1 MAAQVLK
8 RGQAIVWIPP
18 RSIGE
23 RQFASAPVLLAML
36 PAAASGQAGG
46 AAGTAGYPVAGSGGA
61 SVHDCLRLS
70 LDALPP
76 LKQVTLVF
84 DARDVN
90 LLRVAVPPLSPARV
104 QQALPNLVEDL
115 LLQDAQSCAYAI
127 GPRLDDG
134 RQRLVAAI
142 DRAWLEFVV
151 GAFERRGIR
160 VQAAWPAQLALP
172 IGTADVALACL
183 NDGVAVRTGVHDGI
197 GWGAGADADA
207 RAEAI
212 VCALDAQ
219 GTAESPDVGMRPRVV
234 ARGADARGAL
244 RSDAADASA
253 GADIAAPAGD
263 ATPADIAPGD
273 AAPAPVSTKTRLRV
287 AAFVEDASWQAP
299 VLEAAARADVDL
311 VGVRALALPAAA
323 PLDLLAARAGTAARR
338 WLADVDWRAWRL
350 PAVAAAATVL
360 AALVGLNLHWARLAN
375 ESEQLRARIEQRYRD
390 AFPGTQVIVDPVL
403 QMQRQVASLR
413 ARAGQSG
420 PDDFVPLLA
429 RFSQALGAQ
438 AIDAMAAVEFREG
451 RLRVRFQPGFL
462 EGRAAR
468 DALVR
473 SGQQLGL
480 SVRFDAEREPTAVVA
495 LLR

>member
-23 RQFASAPVLLAML
+23 RQFASAPVLLVML
-36 PAAASGQAGG
+36 PASVAEQAGG
-46 AAGTAGYPVAGSGGA
+46 AAGHPVTVSGGVA
-61 SVHDCLRLS
+61 AARYVRLS
-70 LDALPP
+70 LDALPA

-90 LLRVAVPPLSPARV
+90 LLRVTVPPLSPARV

-115 LLQDAQSCAYAI
+115 LLQDAQSCACAV
-127 GPRLDDG
+127 GPRLDDTQ
-134 RQRLVAAI
+134 QRLVAVI

-160 VQAAWPAQLALP
+160 VQAAWPAQLVLP
-172 IGTADVALACL
+172 STSDRMALACL
-183 NDGVAVRTGVHDGI
+183 NDGLAVRTGVHDGI
-197 GWGAGADADA
+197 GWNAGADADA

-212 VCALDAQ
+212 VCALDAVAAGAATSAA
-219 GTAESPDVGMRPRVV
+219 GTPAVV
-234 ARGADARGAL
+234 ETPT
-244 RSDAADASA
+244 DAA
-253 GADIAAPAGD
+253 AAPAK
-263 ATPADIAPGD
+263 P
-273 AAPAPVSTKTRLRV
+273 RLRV
-287 AAFVEDASWQAP
+287 TAFVEDGTWQAP
-299 VLEAAARADVDL
+299 VLQAAARAGVDVD
-311 VGVRALALPAAA
+311 VQALAFPVAA
-323 PLDLLAARAGTAARR
+323 PIDLRSARAGTAARR
-338 WLADVDWRAWRL
+338 WLADVDWRAWRV
-350 PAVAAAATVL
+350 PMAAAVATVL
-360 AALVGLNLHWARLAN
+360 VALAGLNLHWALLAN
-375 ESEQLRARIEQRYRD
+375 ESDRLRAHIEQRYRD
-390 AFPGTQVIVDPVL
+390 AFPGTQVIVDPML

-451 RLRVRFQPGFL
+451 RLRVRFQPGFF

-480 SVRFDAEREPTAVVA
+480 SVRFDADREPTAAVA

>member
-8 RGQAIVWIPP
+8 RGHAIVWVPP

-23 RQFASAPVLLAML
+23 RQFAGAPVLLAML
-36 PAAASGQAGG
+36 PTALPMGADPAARAAGDPVAAPGSVAAASGNVGG
-46 AAGTAGYPVAGSGGA
+46 THCVR
-61 SVHDCLRLS
+61 VS
-70 LDALPP
+70 LDALPA

-90 LLRVAVPPLSPARV
+90 LLRVTVPPLSPARV

-115 LLQDAQSCAYAI
+115 LLQDAQACACAI
-127 GPRLDDG
+127 GPRGDDTP
-134 RQRLVAAI
+134 QRLVAVI
-142 DRAWLEFVV
+142 DRAWLEFVI

-172 IGTADVALACL
+172 IGAGQIALACL
-183 NDGVAVRTGVHDGI
+183 NDGLALRTQATDGI
-197 GWGAGADADA
+197 GWSAGAGADA

-212 VCALDAQ
+212 VCALDAV
-219 GTAESPDVGMRPRVV
+219 ASPADP
-234 ARGADARGAL
+234 RGAPETPIP
-244 RSDAADASA
+244 AS
-253 GADIAAPAGD
+253 
-263 ATPADIAPGD
+263 
-273 AAPAPVSTKTRLRV
+273 PVRRRIV
-287 AAFVEDASWQAP
+287 VFVEDGSWQAP
-299 VLEAAARADVDL
+299 VLEAAARADVD
-311 VGVRALALPAAA
+311 VDVRALAFPVAA
-323 PLDLLAARAGTAARR
+323 PVDLLSARAGTAARR

-350 PAVAAAATVL
+350 PAAAAAAAVV
-360 AALVGLNLHWARLAN
+360 AALVGLNLHRAALAD
-375 ESEQLRARIEQRYRD
+375 ESDRLRASIEQRYRD

-403 QMQRQVASLR
+403 QMQRSVASLR

-429 RFSQALGAQ
+429 RFSRVLGAQ
-438 AIDAMAAVEFREG
+438 ATDAMASVEFREG
-451 RLRVRFQPGFL
+451 RLRVRFQPGFF

-473 SGQQLGL
+473 AGQQLGL
-480 SVRFDAEREPTAVVA
+480 SVRFDAEREPTAAVA